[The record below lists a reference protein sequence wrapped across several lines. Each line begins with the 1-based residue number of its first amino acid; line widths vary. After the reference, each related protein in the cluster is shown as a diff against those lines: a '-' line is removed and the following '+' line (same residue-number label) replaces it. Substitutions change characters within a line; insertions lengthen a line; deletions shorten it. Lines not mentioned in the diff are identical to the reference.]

1 MKRLLKI
8 SIVGIASVTMMMA
21 QGFDLMATGSIQ
33 KVGESPFF
41 KIHNNMMHLYSNTN
55 LVTPLAVVAGD
66 TFVVHQPSKTTS
78 VEQQQSAPLNFRLE
92 QNYPNPFNM
101 TTVVRYLL
109 PEDADVTLKVYDIT
123 GREIETLVNT
133 RQSAGVH
140 SVGFGRNELSSGSY
154 FYRLT
159 AITDNGTTR
168 VETKKMVVVK

>member
-8 SIVGIASVTMMMA
+8 LIIGFASAAMMMA
-21 QGFDLMATGSIQ
+21 QGFDLMATGNIQ

-41 KIHNNMMHLYSNTN
+41 KIQNNMINLYSNTN
-55 LVTPLAVVAGD
+55 LVNPFAVASGD
-66 TFVVHQPSKTTS
+66 TFVVLQPSKTTS
-78 VEQQQSAPLNFRLE
+78 VGQQQSVPLNFRLE

-123 GREIETLVNT
+123 GREVETLVNT

-140 SVGFGRNELSSGSY
+140 SVGFGRNDLSSGSY

-159 AITDNGTTR
+159 AVTNDGTTR